1 MLLPSLAKIIAVR
14 DRTAVLTAIEQTRDY
29 RSRSL
34 PADGISAAANMIRI
48 GDVGT
53 SLWQLAREA
62 TPFLRSLQS
71 AGVAVLATRF
81 TVARFFVIIVVRLP
95 ETDEPDSTYMN
106 SMSFPGTKRT
116 SRAG

>member
-1 MLLPSLAKIIAVR
+1 
-14 DRTAVLTAIEQTRDY
+14 LTAIEQTRDY

-95 ETDEPDSTYMN
+95 ETDEPYELNVFSWHETDQ
-106 SMSFPGTKRT
+106 PGRLDDV
-116 SRAG
+116 R